1 MPRIALLTQLPS
13 LVDHCAAIADSI
25 GITLD
30 VLAPQSGGWQGAV
43 LILLGEDVVEPPRA
57 VGVPT
62 VLIAPAEAHDAWANA
77 ARLGTDHVALLP
89 AAAEWLTQRMITAVE
104 PPAAPATTV
113 GVVAGSGGAG
123 ASVLACALA
132 RQAAGDARPT
142 VLLDADPLAGGLD
155 LVLGC
160 EDIPGLRWPAL
171 TASKGR
177 LRPSTLTQALPR
189 FDDLAIL
196 SWDRDGREELA
207 EEVFDAVLTAAQQAF
222 DLVVVDLP
230 RHAPAAWARACH
242 HLVLVTPARVR
253 AAVAAA
259 RVARRLSEVHPAVRL
274 VVRETDRSGLDPH
287 LVADTIGLELLGT
300 LVDDSGL
307 ASRIDRG
314 EGIPAG
320 RTRLARF
327 AEGLLADLLA
337 ADAGGPTLGPTGHDS
352 GGFGSTGRGTVGF
365 GSSGRGGAMDRFLA
379 ADGGAR

>member
-43 LILLGEDVVEPPRA
+43 LILLGEDVVDPPQA
-57 VGVPT
+57 AGVPT
-62 VLIAPAEAHDAWANA
+62 VLIAPAEAHDAWSNA
-77 ARLGTDHVALLP
+77 ARLGADHVALLP
-89 AAAEWLTQRMITAVE
+89 AAGEWLTQRMITAVE
-104 PPAAPATTV
+104 PPAAPATTI

-132 RQAAGDARPT
+132 RQAAGQSTAT
-142 VLLDADPLAGGLD
+142 VLLDADPLGGGLD

-196 SWDRDGREELA
+196 SWDREGREELTG
-207 EEVFDAVLTAAQQAF
+207 EVFDAVLTASQQAF
-222 DLVVVDLP
+222 DLVIVDLP
-230 RHAPAAWARACH
+230 RHAPAAWAR
-242 HLVLVTPARVR
+242 TR
-253 AAVAAA
+253 AG
-259 RVARRLSEVHPAVRL
+259 VRL
-274 VVRETDRSGLDPH
+274 VVRESDRFGLDPH
-287 LVADTIGLELLGT
+287 LVADTIGLDLAGT
-300 LVDDSGL
+300 LTDDGGL
-307 ASRIDRG
+307 AARIDRG

-320 RTRLARF
+320 RTRLGRF
-327 AEGLLADLLA
+327 AEDLLADLLA
-337 ADAGGPTLGPTGHDS
+337 LDA
-352 GGFGSTGRGTVGF
+352 
-365 GSSGRGGAMDRFLA
+365 A
-379 ADGGAR
+379 AGIAS

>member
-43 LILLGEDVVEPPRA
+43 LILLGEDVVDPPQA
-57 VGVPT
+57 AGVPT
-62 VLIAPAEAHDAWANA
+62 VLIAPAEAHDAWSNA
-77 ARLGTDHVALLP
+77 ARLGADHVALLP
-89 AAAEWLTQRMITAVE
+89 AAGEWLTQRMITAVE
-104 PPAAPATTV
+104 PPAVPATTI

-132 RQAAGDARPT
+132 RQAAGQAIPT
-142 VLLDADPLAGGLD
+142 VLLDADPLGGGLD

-189 FDDLAIL
+189 FDELAIL
-196 SWDRDGREELA
+196 SWDREGREELA
-207 EEVFDAVLTAAQQAF
+207 GEVFDAVLTASQQAF
-222 DLVVVDLP
+222 ELVIVDLP

-259 RVARRLSEVHPAVRL
+259 RVARRLADVHPGVRL
-274 VVRETDRSGLDPH
+274 VVRESDRFGLDPQ
-287 LVADTIGLELLGT
+287 LVADTIGLDLAGT
-300 LVDDSGL
+300 LTDDGGL
-307 ASRIDRG
+307 AARIDRG
-314 EGIPAG
+314 EGIPDG
-320 RTRLARF
+320 RTRLGRF
-327 AEGLLADLLA
+327 AEDLLADLLA
-337 ADAGGPTLGPTGHDS
+337 LDA
-352 GGFGSTGRGTVGF
+352 
-365 GSSGRGGAMDRFLA
+365 A
-379 ADGGAR
+379 AGIAS